1 MHINTL
7 YCSTYSPN
15 QPITGHMDI
24 KTDAG
29 TITVHFT
36 TDECSRIQDIA
47 VAAYIRQANKIA
59 EELKTNTPALIALAA
74 PEPEGEE
81 ATFEEIPF

>member
-15 QPITGHMDI
+15 NPITGHMDI

-29 TITVHFT
+29 VVTVHFNE
-36 TDECSRIQDIA
+36 DECKRIQDIA
-47 VAAYIRQANKIA
+47 VAAYIRQASKIV
-59 EELKTNTPALIALAA
+59 EELTTKTPALVALPA